1 MGGGVSKRD
10 PITNTAAPAERAR
23 AIAPVIAAAAP
34 RIEAARELTP
44 EVLDALHGA
53 ALFRCLLP
61 RTCNGE
67 EAHPADYAAMVEII
81 AAADASAAW
90 CIGQGSGCSMAA
102 AYLKPQIAREI
113 WANDPRAV
121 LAWGM
126 RPGIPAKVVD
136 GGYRLTGKW
145 HFASGS
151 RHAQWMGAHC
161 TVQER
166 DGSLRL
172 GRDGHPVDLTLLFPK
187 ASATII
193 DDWQVMG
200 LRGTGSDSYAVTDL
214 FIPAD
219 YTFGRDTTEDRR
231 EPGTLYRFTSNNL
244 YASAFASVALGIAR
258 GALDA
263 LVAVARDKTPRGAAR
278 SLRDSPVVQHDI
290 AFAEARLRAART
302 LLQHT
307 LREIFAAVARR
318 GEMPPGEMP
327 AGEMT
332 PDENMSIRLVTTY
345 AINQAKEVV
354 QTAWQYAG
362 ATAIFDANP
371 FERRFRDMHA
381 VTQQVQGR
389 WTHFETVG
397 QHLLGLPPSGH
408 FI

>member
-1 MGGGVSKRD
+1 MDRHN
-10 PITNTAAPAERAR
+10 PTTNAPALAAPEERAR
-23 AIAPVIAAAAP
+23 AVAPVIAIAAP

-44 EVLDALHGA
+44 EVLDALHSAG
-53 ALFRCLLP
+53 LFRCLLP
-61 RTCNGE
+61 RACNGE

-81 AAADASAAW
+81 AAADASTAW

-102 AYLKPQIAREI
+102 AYLKPEVARAI

-161 TVQER
+161 TIEER

-187 ASATII
+187 SSATII

-200 LRGTGSDSYAVTDL
+200 LRGTGSDSYTVTDL
-214 FIPAD
+214 FVPAD
-219 YTFGRDTTEDRR
+219 YTLGRDTNEDRR
-231 EPGTLYRFTSNNL
+231 EPGTLYQFTSNNL

-258 GALDA
+258 GGLDA
-263 LVAVARDKTPRGAAR
+263 LIALARDKTPRGAAR
-278 SLRDSPVVQHDI
+278 SLRDSPVVQHDL

-307 LREIFAAVARR
+307 LREIFDAVARR
-318 GEMPPGEMP
+318 GEM
-327 AGEMT
+327 T
-332 PDENMSIRLVTTY
+332 FDENMSIRLVTTY
-345 AINQAKEVV
+345 AINQAKEVM

-362 ATAIFDANP
+362 ATAIFDAQP

-397 QHLLGLPPSGH
+397 QHLLGLTPSGH

>member
-1 MGGGVSKRD
+1 MDRD
-10 PITNTAAPAERAR
+10 NRTTDAPAPAPAERAR
-23 AIAPVIAAAAP
+23 AVAPVIAAAAA

-53 ALFRCLLP
+53 GLLRCLLP
-61 RTCNGE
+61 RAFDGE
-67 EAHPADYAAMVEII
+67 EAHPADYAAMVEVI
-81 AAADASAAW
+81 AAADASTAW

-102 AYLKPQIAREI
+102 AYLKPEIAREI
-113 WANDPRAV
+113 WGNDRRAV

-136 GGYRLTGKW
+136 GGYRLTGRW

-161 TVQER
+161 TVEER
-166 DGSLRL
+166 DGSLRR
-172 GRDGHPVDLTLLFPK
+172 GPDGHPIDLTLLFPK
-187 ASATII
+187 SSATMI

-200 LRGTGSDSYAVTDL
+200 LRGTGSDSYEVAGL
-214 FIPAD
+214 FIPED
-219 YTFGRDTTEDRR
+219 YTLRRDADADRR
-231 EPGTLYRFTSNNL
+231 ERGTLYQFTSNNM

-258 GALDA
+258 GGLDA

-278 SLRDSPVVQHDI
+278 GLRESPVVQHDV
-290 AFAEARLRAART
+290 AVAEARLRAAHG
-302 LLQHT
+302 LLQET
-307 LREIFAAVARR
+307 LRETFDAVALR
-318 GEMPPGEMP
+318 G
-327 AGEMT
+327 AMT
-332 PDENMSIRLVTTY
+332 FDENMSIRLVTTY
-345 AINQAKEVV
+345 AINQAKQVM

-397 QHLLGLPPSGH
+397 QHLLGLTPDSH
-408 FI
+408 VI

>member
-1 MGGGVSKRD
+1 MSRAPTVGA
-10 PITNTAAPAERAR
+10 PAANAPPAERAR

-53 ALFRCLLP
+53 GLFRCLLP
-61 RTCNGE
+61 RAFNGE
-67 EAHPADYAAMVEII
+67 EAHPAEYAAMVETV
-81 AAADASAAW
+81 AAADASTAW
-90 CIGQGSGCSMAA
+90 CIGQGSGCSMSA
-102 AYLKPQIAREI
+102 AYLKPEIAQQI
-113 WANDPRAV
+113 WGNDLRAV

-136 GGYRLTGKW
+136 GGFRLTGKW

-161 TVQER
+161 TIEEP

-172 GRDGHPVDLTLLFPK
+172 GRDGHPVDRTLLFPK
-187 ASATII
+187 SSATMI
-193 DDWQVMG
+193 DDWQVVG
-200 LRGTGSDSYAVTDL
+200 LRGTGSDSYSVTDL
-214 FIPAD
+214 FIADD
-219 YTFGRDTTEDRR
+219 YTFGRDTHEDRR
-231 EPGTLYRFTSNNL
+231 ERGTLYQFTSNNL
-244 YASAFASVALGIAR
+244 YASAFASVALGVAR
-258 GALDA
+258 AALDA
-263 LVAVARDKTPRGAAR
+263 VIAVARDKTPRGAAR
-278 SLRDSPVVQHDI
+278 GLRDSPVVQHDL

-307 LREIFAAVARR
+307 LREIYDAVSRR
-318 GEMPPGEMP
+318 GEM
-327 AGEMT
+327 T
-332 PDENMSIRLVTTY
+332 FDENMSIRLVTTY
-345 AINQAKEVV
+345 AISQAKEVV

-362 ATAIFDANP
+362 ATAIFDAQP

-381 VTQQVQGR
+381 VTQQVQAR

-397 QHLLGLPPSGH
+397 QHLLGLTPNGH